1 MSDTGSIPIG
11 YYDAPQGR
19 AQAIFQQPR
28 RFPEYLR
35 LQNIRERV
43 VDIVEFSGPGID
55 APSRATDAVAG
66 PACDRTLAR
75 IGDVLPVTPA
85 ESSTE
90 AGSNSASPVPTNS
103 HMIDGIG
110 RMIDV
115 IA

>member
-1 MSDTGSIPIG
+1 MRVNPVLHRGNT
-11 YYDAPQGR
+11 QMMR
-19 AQAIFQQPR
+19 
-28 RFPEYLR
+28 
-35 LQNIRERV
+35 RV
-43 VDIVEFSGPGID
+43 V
-55 APSRATDAVAG
+55 
-66 PACDRTLAR
+66 ACDRTLAR